1 MEGPHDLPAESAS
14 RELRLLSVVAPM
26 HDEQGNVT
34 AFYERVCAALGDV
47 PFELVVVDD
56 GSRDATAR
64 ILADLA
70 VRDDRVKVLRLS
82 RNFGHQ
88 PALTAGLE
96 HARGDAVVMIDGDLQ
111 DPPELIREML
121 EAWRRGSDVV
131 YAVREARAGERRFK
145 LWSARAFYRLFGR
158 LANIE
163 LAADSGD
170 FRLMGRHALDAL
182 LSMPERNRF
191 LRGMT
196 VWVGFTQSAVTYHR
210 DARTEG
216 ATKFTPGKMLRF
228 SFDAI
233 SSFSQL
239 PLQLATLLGFLI
251 AGFAIFVAI
260 PITVVARYTNQFV
273 PGISSTIVVLL
284 LLGGIQLITVG
295 IIGEYVG
302 RIYDEVK
309 RRPLYVVAERLNLP
323 EETPPRGGATER
335 RVS

>member
-1 MEGPHDLPAESAS
+1 MQGLDHSAPVS
-14 RELRLLSVVAPM
+14 PPRALELLSVVAPM
-26 HDEQGNVT
+26 HDEERN
-34 AFYERVCAALGDV
+34 ARPFYERVVAALGDV
-47 PFELVVVDD
+47 PFELVLVDD
-56 GSRDATAR
+56 GSRDETAA
-64 ILADLA
+64 ILAQLA
-70 VRDDRVKVLRLS
+70 AADARVKVVRLS

-96 HARGDAVVMIDGDLQ
+96 HARGEAVVMIDGDLQ
-111 DPPELIREML
+111 DPPELIVKML
-121 EAWRRGSDVV
+121 ECWRGGSDVV
-131 YAVREARAGERRFK
+131 YAVREARAGEKRFK
-145 LWSARAFYRLFGR
+145 LWSAHLFYRLFGR

-163 LAADSGD
+163 LAPDSGD
-170 FRLMGRHALDAL
+170 FRLMSRAALDAL

-196 VWVGFTQSAVTYHR
+196 VWVGFVQTAVPYQR
-210 DARTEG
+210 DARREG
-216 ATKFTPGKMLRF
+216 ETKFTLGRMLRF

-239 PLQLATLLGFLI
+239 PLQLATYLGFLI
-251 AGFAIFVAI
+251 AGFALFVAI
-260 PITVVARYTNQFV
+260 PLTVVARYTNQFV

-323 EETPPRGGATER
+323 DERPAPGASRDR
-335 RVS
+335 RVG